1 MGGGE
6 AGTYLLKGTDLR
18 STVLGRR
25 KQIAEQ
31 YAYFLLRG
39 INNMKHFSM
48 GTYMYECIFKHLKE
62 YIPNVCSG
70 LKSIRRQDWRLL
82 LFL

>member
-1 MGGGE
+1 MVGRGRGRNIPI
-6 AGTYLLKGTDLR
+6 KRDR
-18 STVLGRR
+18 SQKHSIGRR

-31 YAYFLLRG
+31 YAYFLFRG

-62 YIPNVCSG
+62 YITKCM
-70 LKSIRRQDWRLL
+70 
-82 LFL
+82 